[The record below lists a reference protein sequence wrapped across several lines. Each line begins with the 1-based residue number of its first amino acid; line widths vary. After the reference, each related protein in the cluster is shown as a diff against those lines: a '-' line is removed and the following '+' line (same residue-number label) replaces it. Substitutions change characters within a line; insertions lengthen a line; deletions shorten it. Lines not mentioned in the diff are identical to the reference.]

1 MNSVHNMH
9 LMIYPD
15 NFYMEAFGYSP
26 HSHDWGLAPR
36 RRSSRGGE
44 KIEEIGIC
52 KREALANPNFLMI
65 PQSQELYG
73 I

>member
-1 MNSVHNMH
+1 MKAVQDML

-15 NFYMEAFGYSP
+15 NYHMEAFGYSP
-26 HSHDWGLAPR
+26 HPHEWGQAPR

-52 KREALANPNFLMI
+52 KHFALANPNFLKI

>member
-1 MNSVHNMH
+1 MKAVQDML

-15 NFYMEAFGYSP
+15 NYYMEAFGYSP
-26 HSHDWGLAPR
+26 HPR
-36 RRSSRGGE
+36 PRPSRGGE